1 MLTSI
6 VALAV
11 DTPAVIGGTVE
22 NVQAVVK
29 SARSQSK
36 KLSLINKDE

>member
-29 SARSQSK
+29 SARKESK
-36 KLSLINKDE
+36 QKVKFNQ